1 MPRPVYAPA
10 IRIAGALA
18 LACTFIACRDDRPRS
33 YALSTA
39 PGRPALT
46 LSTLPNDAPTICVAN
61 VRQRDRLLA
70 VSNPTAAVT
79 RSISALDAVIE
90 DVCR

>member
-1 MPRPVYAPA
+1 MPRPSVNPV
-10 IRIAGALA
+10 RISVVLA
-18 LACTFIACRDDRPRS
+18 LACSFAACRDDRPRS

-46 LSTLPNDAPTICVAN
+46 MSTLANDAPTICVAN

-70 VSNPTAAVT
+70 IQNPTAAVT
-79 RSISALDAVIE
+79 RSISALDDVID